1 MGEWFRKVL
10 EQIKNLWGKWSLL
23 QKLLLLGICVAA
35 IAGVVVLFSVSA
47 SPTMVP
53 VIDTPITDLDMRDRM
68 VTRINA
74 EGVRTS
80 ISPAGVVMVGD
91 QETARRMRAILI
103 REDLV
108 PNGTDPWAIFDV
120 TRWTITDMERNVNLQ
135 RAITEMVTEHIKS
148 LNEVDDVNVTIAFP
162 KDALFL
168 SEQNPVSASVIITP
182 RPGSDITE
190 NSKKIEG
197 IQKLLKFAITG
208 LKDEN
213 IVITD
218 RSGMVLNDFA
228 GMADSERLKTIEQG
242 NKIIQQL
249 EAQYRAKVLTALQQT
264 FTADR
269 VRDLNI
275 KIDMDLSKKMVNTE
289 EFMPFTVR
297 PRTPGLSYDDSEIA
311 QSVIRSQTSTK
322 TTYTGTGYTP
332 EGPAGVEG
340 QTAPAY
346 RDMSNIYGTVTQ
358 ESVVTNNEIN
368 KSITQEEKSPS
379 IDRITV
385 SVNIDGTWVV
395 KKDEKG
401 NPIINNG
408 ITDREYTPMS
418 AEDLRSTQSLIQNAI
433 GYNAS
438 RGDSVTVTNIGFDR
452 AQEFALADASLTE
465 QQRFRLILLLIGGG
479 VAFLLIF
486 FIAFKLISREVERR
500 KRLAEDERAQR
511 EAAIRESA
519 IMQAEEQGA
528 SVSMSVEERTRMEL
542 QESIANLSKNHPE
555 DVAQL
560 IRTWLLEE

>member
-1 MGEWFRKVL
+1 MGEWFKKLVV
-10 EQIKNLWGKWSLL
+10 QIKNLWAKWSLV
-23 QKLLLLGICVAA
+23 QKLILLGICVAA

-53 VIDTPITDLDMRDRM
+53 VIDTPIVDTDMRDRM
-68 VTRINA
+68 VTRINT

-80 ISPAGVVMVGD
+80 VSSTGVIMVND
-91 QETARRMRAILI
+91 AETARRMRTILI

-120 TRWTITDMERNVNLQ
+120 TRWSITDMERNVNLQ
-135 RAITEMVTEHIKS
+135 RAITQMVTEHVKS

-168 SEQNPVSASVIITP
+168 SEQNPISASVIITP

-190 NSKKIEG
+190 NNKKIEG

-218 RSGMVLNDFA
+218 RSGVVLNDFA
-228 GMADSERLKTIEQG
+228 GLADSERLQTIERG

-249 EAQYRAKVLTALQQT
+249 EAQYRARVLTALQQT

-269 VRDLNI
+269 VRDLNL
-275 KIDMDLSKKMVNTE
+275 KIDMDLSKKVVNTE
-289 EFMPFTVR
+289 EYLPFTIR
-297 PRTPGLSYDDSEIA
+297 ARTPGSSYDDSEIA
-311 QSVIRSQTSTK
+311 ESVVRSQTSTK
-322 TTYTGTGYTP
+322 TTYTGTGLTP
-332 EGPAGVEG
+332 EGPAGVES

-358 ESVVTNNEIN
+358 ESTVTNHEIN

-385 SVNIDGTWVV
+385 SVNIDGTWIV

-408 ITDREYTPMS
+408 VTDREYTPMS
-418 AEDLRSTQSLIQNAI
+418 AEDLRSTQALIQNAI
-433 GYNAS
+433 GYNAA

-452 AQEFALADASLTE
+452 TQEFAKADTSLGE
-465 QQRFRLILLLIGGG
+465 QQRFRLILLLVIGG
-479 VAFLLIF
+479 AALLFAIF
-486 FIAFKLISREVERR
+486 ILFKVVSRELERR
-500 KRLAEDERAQR
+500 KRLAEEERAQR

-519 IMQAEEQGA
+519 IMQAEEEGA
-528 SVSMSVEERTRMEL
+528 AVSMSVEERTRMEL
-542 QESIANLSKNHPE
+542 QESIANMSKDHPE

>member
-23 QKLLLLGICVAA
+23 QKLILLGICVAA

-53 VIDTPITDLDMRDRM
+53 VIDTPIVDLDMRDRM

-74 EGVRTS
+74 EGVQTS
-80 ISPAGVVMVGD
+80 VSSAGVVMVD
-91 QETARRMRAILI
+91 NAETARRMRAILI

-135 RAITEMVTEHIKS
+135 RAITNMVTEHIKS
-148 LNEVDDVNVTIAFP
+148 LNEVDDANVTIAFP
-162 KDALFL
+162 KDALFV
-168 SEQNPVSASVIITP
+168 SEQSPVSASVIITP

-269 VRDLNI
+269 VRDLNL
-275 KIDMDLSKKMVNTE
+275 KIDMDLSKKVVNTE
-289 EFMPFTVR
+289 EFLPFTIR
-297 PRTPGLSYDDSEIA
+297 ARTPGSSYDDSEIA
-311 QSVIRSQTSTK
+311 ESVVRSQNSSK

-332 EGPAGVEG
+332 EGPAGLEG

-358 ESVVTNNEIN
+358 ESIVTNNEIN

-401 NPIINNG
+401 NPIITAG
-408 ITDREYTPMS
+408 VTEREYTPIS

-452 AQEFALADASLTE
+452 AQEFALADASLGE
-465 QQRFRLILLLIGGG
+465 QQRFRLILILIIGG
-479 VAFLLIF
+479 VVFLLVA
-486 FIAFKLISREVERR
+486 FIAFKLISREIERR

-519 IMQAEEQGA
+519 IMQAEEEGA
-528 SVSMSVEERTRMEL
+528 AISMSTEERMRMEL
-542 QESIANLSKNHPE
+542 QESIANMSKDHPE

>member
-1 MGEWFRKVL
+1 MGEWFRKVV

-23 QKLLLLGICVAA
+23 QKLILLGICVAA

-53 VIDTPITDLDMRDRM
+53 IIDTPIVDLDMRDRM

-74 EGVRTS
+74 EGVRTNVS
-80 ISPAGVVMVGD
+80 STGVVMVGD
-91 QETARRMRAILI
+91 EETARRMRAILI

-120 TRWTITDMERNVNLQ
+120 ARWTITDMERNVNLQ
-135 RAITEMVTEHIKS
+135 RAITQMVTEHIKS
-148 LNEVDDVNVTIAFP
+148 LNEVDDANVTIAFP
-162 KDALFL
+162 KDALFV
-168 SEQNPVSASVIITP
+168 SEQSPVSASVIITP

-275 KIDMDLSKKMVNTE
+275 KIDMDLSKKVVNTE
-289 EFMPFTVR
+289 EFLPFTIR
-297 PRTPGLSYDDSEIA
+297 PRTPGSSYDDSEIA
-311 QSVIRSQTSTK
+311 ESVIRSQTSSK
-322 TTYTGTGYTP
+322 ITYTGTGYTP
-332 EGPAGVEG
+332 EGPAGLEG
-340 QTAPAY
+340 QTTPAY
-346 RDMSNIYGTVTQ
+346 RDMSNIYGTVTE

-395 KKDEKG
+395 QRDEKG
-401 NPIINNG
+401 NSIVNNG
-408 ITDREYTPMS
+408 ATERAYTPIS
-418 AEDLRSTQSLIQNAI
+418 AEDLRATQSLIQNAI

-452 AQEFALADASLTE
+452 AQEFALADASLGE
-465 QQRFRLILLLIGGG
+465 QQRFRLILLLIIGG
-479 VAFLLIF
+479 VVFLLVA
-486 FIAFKLISREVERR
+486 FIAFKLISREIERR

-519 IMQAEEQGA
+519 IMQAEEEGA
-528 SVSMSVEERTRMEL
+528 AVSMSVEERTRMEL
-542 QESIANLSKNHPE
+542 QESIANMSKDHPE

>member
-23 QKLLLLGICVAA
+23 QKLILLGICVAA

-53 VIDTPITDLDMRDRM
+53 VIDTPITDIDMRDRM
-68 VTRINA
+68 VTRINS

-80 ISPAGVVMVGD
+80 ISSAGVVMVD
-91 QETARRMRAILI
+91 DAETARRMRAILI

-135 RAITEMVTEHIKS
+135 RAITQMVTEHIKS

-162 KDALFL
+162 KDALFV
-168 SEQNPVSASVIITP
+168 SEQSPVSASVIITP

-249 EAQYRAKVLTALQQT
+249 EAQYRARVLTALQQT

-269 VRDLNI
+269 VRDLNL
-275 KIDMDLSKKMVNTE
+275 KIDMDLSKKVVNTE
-289 EFMPFTVR
+289 EFLPFTIR
-297 PRTPGLSYDDSEIA
+297 PRTPGSSYDDSEIA
-311 QSVIRSQTSTK
+311 ESVVRSQTSSK

-358 ESVVTNNEIN
+358 ESVTTNNEIN

-401 NPIINNG
+401 NPIITG
-408 ITDREYTPMS
+408 GATEREYTPMS

-433 GYNAS
+433 GYSAA

-452 AQEFALADASLTE
+452 AQEFALADASLGE
-465 QQRFRLILLLIGGG
+465 QQRFRLILMLIIGSVLFLL
-479 VAFLLIF
+479 VAFT
-486 FIAFKLISREVERR
+486 AFKLISREIERR

-519 IMQAEEQGA
+519 IMQAEEEGA
-528 SVSMSVEERTRMEL
+528 AISMSTEERMRMEL
-542 QESIANLSKNHPE
+542 QESIATMSKDHPE

>member
-1 MGEWFRKVL
+1 MGEWFRKAV

-23 QKLLLLGICVAA
+23 QKLILLGICVAA

-53 VIDTPITDLDMRDRM
+53 VIDTPIVDLDMRDRM

-74 EGVRTS
+74 EGVRTGV
-80 ISPAGVVMVGD
+80 SPAGVVMVND
-91 QETARRMRAILI
+91 EETARRMRAILI

-108 PNGTDPWAIFDV
+108 PSGADPWAIFDV
-120 TRWTITDMERNVNLQ
+120 ARWTITDMERNVNLQ
-135 RAITEMVTEHIKS
+135 RAITQMVTEHVKS

-168 SEQNPVSASVIITP
+168 SEQSPVSASVIITP

-190 NSKKIEG
+190 NPKKIEG

-218 RSGMVLNDFA
+218 RSGMVLNNFA
-228 GMADSERLKTIEQG
+228 GIADSERLKTIEQG

-264 FTADR
+264 FTSNR

-275 KIDMDLSKKMVNTE
+275 KIDMDLSKKVVNTE
-289 EFMPFTVR
+289 EFLPFTIR
-297 PRTPGLSYDDSEIA
+297 PRTPGSSYDDSDIVE
-311 QSVIRSQTSTK
+311 SVIRSQTSNK

-340 QTAPAY
+340 QTSPAY
-346 RDMSNIYGTVTQ
+346 RDMSNIYGTVTE

-401 NPIINNG
+401 NPIISNG
-408 ITDREYTPMS
+408 VTEREYTPIS

-452 AQEFALADASLTE
+452 AEEFALADSSLGE
-465 QQRFRLILLLIGGG
+465 KQRLRLILLLVAGGL
-479 VAFLLIF
+479 AFLLIVF
-486 FIAFKLISREVERR
+486 VAFKVISREIERR

-519 IMQAEEQGA
+519 IMQAEEEGA
-528 SVSMSVEERTRMEL
+528 AIPMSAEERTRMEL
-542 QESIANLSKNHPE
+542 QGSIATLSKDHPE

>member
-23 QKLLLLGICVAA
+23 QKLILLGICVAA

-53 VIDTPITDLDMRDRM
+53 VIDTPITDIDMRDRM
-68 VTRINA
+68 VTRINS

-80 ISPAGVVMVGD
+80 ISSAGVVMVD
-91 QETARRMRAILI
+91 DAETARRMRAILI

-135 RAITEMVTEHIKS
+135 RAITQMVTEHIKS

-162 KDALFL
+162 KDALFV
-168 SEQNPVSASVIITP
+168 SEQSPVSASVIITP

-249 EAQYRAKVLTALQQT
+249 EAQYRARVLTALQQT

-275 KIDMDLSKKMVNTE
+275 KIDMDLSKKVVNTE
-289 EFMPFTVR
+289 EFLPFTIR
-297 PRTPGLSYDDSEIA
+297 PRTPGSSYDDSEIA
-311 QSVIRSQTSTK
+311 ESVVRSQTSSK

-401 NPIINNG
+401 NPIITG
-408 ITDREYTPMS
+408 GATEREYTPMS

-433 GYNAS
+433 GYSAA

-452 AQEFALADASLTE
+452 AQEFALADASLGE
-465 QQRFRLILLLIGGG
+465 QQRFRLILMLIIGSVLFLL
-479 VAFLLIF
+479 VAFT
-486 FIAFKLISREVERR
+486 AFKLISREIERR

-519 IMQAEEQGA
+519 IMQAEEEGA
-528 SVSMSVEERTRMEL
+528 AISMSTEERMRMEL
-542 QESIANLSKNHPE
+542 QESIATMSKDHPE

>member
-23 QKLLLLGICVAA
+23 QKLILLGICVAA

-53 VIDTPITDLDMRDRM
+53 VIDTPIVDLDMRDRM

-74 EGVRTS
+74 EGVRAS

-91 QETARRMRAILI
+91 EETARRMRAILI

-135 RAITEMVTEHIKS
+135 RAITSMVTEHVKS

-162 KDALFL
+162 KDALFV
-168 SEQNPVSASVIITP
+168 SEQSPVSASVIITP

-190 NSKKIEG
+190 NPKKIEG
-197 IQKLLKFAITG
+197 IQKLLKFAVTG

-228 GMADSERLKTIEQG
+228 GMADSERLKTIQQG
-242 NKIIQQL
+242 NKLIQQL
-249 EAQYRAKVLTALQQT
+249 EAQYRARVLTALQQT

-269 VRDLNI
+269 VRDLNL
-275 KIDMDLSKKMVNTE
+275 KIDMDLSKKVVNTE
-289 EFMPFTVR
+289 EFLPFTIK
-297 PRTPGLSYDDSEIA
+297 PRTPGSSYDDSEIA
-311 QSVIRSQTSTK
+311 ESVIRSQTSTK

-358 ESVVTNNEIN
+358 ENVTTNNEIN

-395 KKDEKG
+395 KRDEKG
-401 NPIINNG
+401 KPIVSNG
-408 ITDREYTPMS
+408 ATEREYTPIS

-438 RGDSVTVTNIGFDR
+438 RGDSVTVTNIPFDR
-452 AQEFALADASLTE
+452 TQEFAVADTSLSE
-465 QQRFRLILLLIGGG
+465 QQRIRLMLLLIGGG
-479 VAFLLIF
+479 VAFLILA
-486 FIAFKLISREVERR
+486 FIAFKAISREIERR

-519 IMQAEEQGA
+519 IMQAEEEGA
-528 SVSMSVEERTRMEL
+528 AVSMSVEERTRMEL
-542 QESIANLSKNHPE
+542 QESIANMSKDHPE